1 VQCERARR
9 ARLRNRVHIAR
20 ATPPIPRAPTRFPGG
35 HGGCSTPG
43 VAVPHPTP
51 SATLTAER
59 DARESFA
66 DLVGA
71 AALAPAA
78 WPALLARV
86 ATYMDAAG
94 AAVVLPARSAA
105 GRPADGSPTV
115 WRAGA
120 GWTVRAAALSG
131 LGRRLAR
138 SARED
143 AFAITSDDPGG
154 DALGV
159 ATLATDERATAVLVL
174 ARARA
179 TGPFTA
185 VDLRRAEA
193 LAGDLRPAFAT
204 ARRIEAL
211 TRERDAL
218 AAVLDRLPL
227 GVALLAR
234 DGRVTRS
241 NAAARAMTAAGDGIL
256 VERGLLAATGDADTT
271 RLRRAVRE
279 VTYGNAPILMP
290 ITRRRGGSPYFVRLA
305 RLPTE
310 GPESTDDAP
319 VTVAIVADPDG
330 DLAEVAPVLRELYGL
345 TPAEADVALRLLA
358 GARVETMARALGVSV
373 NTIRTHLKRT
383 FSKLGVAS
391 QNELTRVLA
400 RGAVALV
407 ITPATGSSA

>member
-1 VQCERARR
+1 M
-9 ARLRNRVHIAR
+9 
-20 ATPPIPRAPTRFPGG
+20 
-35 HGGCSTPG
+35 
-43 VAVPHPTP
+43 AVPHPTP